1 MRRYSVALA
10 IIIAAAMGWQP
21 VAFAGPWQSDT
32 SITQIII
39 EGEQSG
45 TRIYLRFGS
54 LVNTEGCTGD
64 ATFAR
69 IYGNT
74 VKGRSLVSLATA
86 AKLEDKPVLVYLDGC
101 DDWDRPVVAGL
112 WLL

>member
-10 IIIAAAMGWQP
+10 IIIAAAMGWQS
-21 VAFAGPWQSDT
+21 VALAGPWQDGT
-32 SITQIII
+32 SVNQIIV

-54 LVNTEGCTGD
+54 LTNTEGCSGD

-69 IYGNT
+69 VYGDT
-74 VKGRSLVSLATA
+74 VKGRSLVSIATT
-86 AKLEDKPVLVYLDGC
+86 AKVENKAVLVLLGGC
-101 DDWDRPVVAGL
+101 DDWNRPVVSGL